1 MSRRPPQVR
10 GAVGQVHLV
19 RGSGRGGNPCS
30 CPQRQT
36 AATMSW
42 ARTAA
47 EHCSLGHG
55 WTRGH
60 VSDRVMANATD
71 RLVVNDSC
79 VRLQAVRRAARKHK
93 QASRASDKKCSSGT
107 QGPTGALSTVPL
119 RARAAPPP
127 SRSCVRTW
135 TPTSCSLLQAAAATV
150 LSQVLGRGRT
160 STTCGRCR
168 RGQAGAAG
176 GGAPRRRRGAQAAG
190 APRNS
195 RGVFP
200 CNIRREEG

>member
-150 LSQVLGRGRT
+150 LSPVTTRPRADVNHVWALPQRTGRR
-160 STTCGRCR
+160 SW
-168 RGQAGAAG
+168 
-176 GGAPRRRRGAQAAG
+176 RRRSTATARRPSSRRATQQPRGI
-190 APRNS
+190 PL
-195 RGVFP
+195 
-200 CNIRREEG
+200 